1 MPVQGNVVQ
10 AKSESLDPLPILST
24 QRSAPAPKPAPPAA
38 PVRAPRLFDIDAA
51 NEQLQLAA
59 SRAEACGEFG
69 PTRGTGTVDVLINA
83 WGHVGRVTLV
93 TSSFVGTPVGVCV
106 MQAYRQVSVPAFDGE
121 PRTLTRSFV
130 VQ

>member
-1 MPVQGNVVQ
+1 VVQ
-10 AKSESLDPLPILST
+10 AKSESIDPLPILST
-24 QRSAPAPKPAPPAA
+24 PRSAAAPKPVA
-38 PVRAPRLFDIDAA
+38 PVAPARPTRLFDIDAA

-59 SRAEACGEFG
+59 SRAATCSEFG

-106 MQAYRQVSVPAFDGE
+106 LQAYRQVSVPAFDGE